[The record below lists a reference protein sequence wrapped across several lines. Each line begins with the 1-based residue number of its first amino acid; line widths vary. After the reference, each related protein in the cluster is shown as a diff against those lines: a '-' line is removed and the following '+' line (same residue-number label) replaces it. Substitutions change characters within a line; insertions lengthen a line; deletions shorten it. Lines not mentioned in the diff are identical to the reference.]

1 MSIDMRVPGINEMR
15 TFVDEYLKSRYPKS
29 HFDNKA
35 FDDETI
41 AEMFTEVNSKYAE
54 WGA

>member
-1 MSIDMRVPGINEMR
+1 MSMDMRVSSIKEMR

-29 HFDNKA
+29 NFNNEA

-41 AEMFTEVNSKYAE
+41 TEMFTEVNSKYWEA
-54 WGA
+54 

>member
-1 MSIDMRVPGINEMR
+1 MRPASINEMR

-29 HFDNKA
+29 HFDNEV

-41 AEMFTEVNSKYAE
+41 TEMFTEVNSKYWEA
-54 WGA
+54 

>member
-1 MSIDMRVPGINEMR
+1 MSIDMRVPSNNEMR
-15 TFVDEYLKSRYPKS
+15 EFVNEYLKSRYPKS
-29 HFDNKA
+29 NFDNEV

-41 AEMFTEVNSKYAE
+41 AEMFAEVNSKYAE

>member
-1 MSIDMRVPGINEMR
+1 MSIDMRIPSITEMR
-15 TFVDEYLKSRYPKS
+15 TFVDEYIKSRYPKS
-29 HFDNKA
+29 HFDNQA

-54 WGA
+54 GF

>member
-1 MSIDMRVPGINEMR
+1 MSIDMRAPSITEMR
-15 TFVDEYLKSRYPKS
+15 QFVDEYLTSRYPKS
-29 HFDNKA
+29 KFNNEV

-41 AEMFTEVNSKYAE
+41 QDMFTEVNSKYAE

>member
-1 MSIDMRVPGINEMR
+1 MRPASINEMR
-15 TFVDEYLKSRYPKS
+15 IFVDEYLKSRYPKS
-29 HFDNKA
+29 KFNNEV

-41 AEMFTEVNSKYAE
+41 QDMFTEVNSKYAE